1 MTRDMENCLRQNGFE
16 EENTEEQNY
25 EGSIAAYQIK
35 LNPLNK
41 AR

>member
-1 MTRDMENCLRQNGFE
+1 MTHDMENCLRQNGFE
-16 EENTEEQNY
+16 EENTEQNY
-25 EGSIAAYQIK
+25 EGSIAAHQIK

>member
-1 MTRDMENCLRQNGFE
+1 MTHDMENCLTQNGFE
-16 EENTEEQNY
+16 EDQTEEQNN